1 MVNSVMKSNRP
12 QPETA
17 NLLNKWEETYKKGL
31 LSFWILLQI
40 HQRPSYAFEM
50 NALIEQLSQG
60 SISAE
65 DNSIYRALS
74 RFESMG
80 ILSSQVKASGVGPDR
95 RYYHLTDMGTNLLQN
110 FVKRNLMIFQTPE
123 FNQQIENL
131 L

>member
-1 MVNSVMKSNRP
+1 MDRKMKTESP
-12 QPETA
+12 QTEIES
-17 NLLNKWEETYKKGL
+17 LLNKWEGTYKKGL

-40 HQRPSYAFEM
+40 HQRPTYAFEM
-50 NALIEQLSQG
+50 NRLIEDLSQG

-74 RFESMG
+74 RFEKMG
-80 ILSSQVKASGVGPDR
+80 ILSSKIESSGVGPDR
-95 RYYHLTDMGTNLLQN
+95 RYYHLTGMGTDLLRN
-110 FVKRNLMIFQTPE
+110 FVNRNLMIFQTPE

>member
-12 QPETA
+12 EPETA

-80 ILSSQVKASGVGPDR
+80 ILSSQVKASDVGPDR
-95 RYYHLTDMGTNLLQN
+95 RYYHLTDMGIELLRN
-110 FVKRNLMIFQTPE
+110 FVERNLMIFQTSE
-123 FNQQIENL
+123 FNRQIENL